1 MAQFTFDLDGV
12 LRQRKNVEQL
22 AQRQAAVA
30 QQALQDLK
38 DQLRRLD
45 EGVQAVTADVR
56 DNHLTGTINVSFIT
70 AHRRYILNMER
81 AAIDLARQIAD
92 AQLKV
97 DAAQAALLEAAKQ
110 RKGIE
115 KLRERNLERWTAAEA
130 KKENE
135 NLDEAGMQI
144 AFNNL
149 TEASNAASSTD

>member
-45 EGVQAVTADVR
+45 DDVQKVTADVR
-56 DNHLTGTINVSFIT
+56 QNHLTGTINVSFIT

-81 AAIDLARQIAD
+81 AALELAQKIGE

-97 DAAQAALLEAAKQ
+97 DAATAALLEAAKA

-115 KLRERNLERWTAAEA
+115 KLRERNFERWSAAQA

-149 TEASNAASSTD
+149 SDDASSND

>member
-38 DQLRRLD
+38 DQLRKLD
-45 EGVQAVTADVR
+45 DDVKQVTADVR
-56 DNHLTGTINVSFIT
+56 QNHLTGTINVPFIT

-81 AAIDLARQIAD
+81 AALDLAQKIAE

-97 DAAQAALLEAAKQ
+97 DAATAALLEAAKA

-115 KLRERNLERWTAAEA
+115 KLRERNLERWTAAQA

-149 TEASNAASSTD
+149 TDSSSAD